1 MPDDKTDPVTPPAPI
16 LNGHPPGESV
26 EALKRRVA
34 ELEAALAKMT
44 RQRDETRRML
54 FELHAEMLP
63 DDPPPTE
70 EELLDERKTRTEQ
83 SISEMLAELE
93 KEAGATGA

>member
-1 MPDDKTDPVTPPAPI
+1 MTNDRIEPTALPA

-26 EALKRRVA
+26 DALKRRVE

-44 RQRDETRRML
+44 RQREETRRML
-54 FELHAEMLP
+54 FELHAAALP

-70 EELLDERKTRTEQ
+70 EELIEEKKTRTEQ
-83 SISEMLAELE
+83 SISSMLANVH
-93 KEAGATGA
+93 

>member
-1 MPDDKTDPVTPPAPI
+1 MSDDRNDPTTPSPPT

-26 EALKRRVA
+26 EGLKRRVA

-54 FELHAEMLP
+54 FELHAEMFP
-63 DDPPPTE
+63 NDPPPTE

-83 SISEMLAELE
+83 SISEMLAELSSP
-93 KEAGATGA
+93 